1 MLVEIKIYGSEP
13 PCATCKRMEQAARA
27 AAQRFPGQVMVTKVA
42 ARSAEGQALG
52 LTATPAVVVDG
63 RLVAQGEPLGEA
75 DFERLITTELGG

>member
-1 MLVEIKIYGSEP
+1 MSIEIKIFGSEP

-27 AAQRFPGQVMVTKVA
+27 AAVRFPGRVTVTKVA
-42 ARSAEGQALG
+42 ARSVEGQALA

-75 DFERLITTELGG
+75 DFERIIETELGG